1 MVQGVSPASRPRFG
15 TRRPARSGAR
25 FPSPSIPG
33 CRRPTCPPS
42 SASSST
48 LRTPPSF
55 SRCTA
60 DGVCCGFARATPTAP
75 RAASTPYVASHA
87 RWRTTARTN
96 SPWRTPAT
104 SPEIPPGTR
113 SRRARGVRRRRA
125 SSRCR
130 HRRRRATPR
139 ALLRHR
145 PRRRRRRA
153 RTHRGTHLRAVLP
166 PRRRRARHAHVAL
179 RRLQRPIGHH
189 PGAVR
194 KRKTT
199 DAAADA
205 IPTIPTAPAPSPP
218 RPVLAGRGEH
228 TDHVACSGVAPPT
241 QRS

>member
-25 FPSPSIPG
+25 FPPPSIPG

-75 RAASTPYVASHA
+75 RAASTPCVASRA
-87 RWRTTARTN
+87 VADDGADE

-104 SPEIPPGTR
+104 SPRPRPG
-113 SRRARGVRRRRA
+113 RARAERGVRRRRA

-139 ALLRHR
+139 ALLRVHR

-166 PRRRRARHAHVAL
+166 PRRRRARHAAWLFVGSNAPSDITPAAP
-179 RRLQRPIGHH
+179 QEPPRP
-189 PGAVR
+189 P
-194 KRKTT
+194 
-199 DAAADA
+199 
-205 IPTIPTAPAPSPP
+205 PPPPPSPP
-218 RPVLAGRGEH
+218 PRRPHLPSRARRSRRTHRPRRVFRH
-228 TDHVACSGVAPPT
+228 VAPPT